1 MSKDFIKKFIKF
13 YGKNLNEDQ
22 KRDIFRLGLK
32 IFICLQKF
40 SKEEIYSELKVKDET
55 LSIDN
60 YKLSQIYITSIQKF
74 GIKPKEIQL
83 ITESVSDSYLKIENF
98 EFMIES
104 IIPFIHDSSFLPNF
118 YEIFHLPSKTSISY
132 RKNRVKH
139 QKGTF
144 FTPNWLVR
152 EIISSVKS
160 YWLKFHHQSEIKLE
174 RKNMEELEVDGKIHI
189 KIADIACGAGN
200 FIQTIPEYLPQ
211 AQILAF
217 DSDPLAMETARIN
230 FTIFS
235 IEHKEESKITK
246 DWSNIFKKRDSLK
259 HYFPESPF
267 DILIGNPPWGTDVK
281 PYHKLMQTKFKV
293 LLQSSHDNKTY
304 TGGLSPKSPYN
315 RPYKIKD
322 QIDIYALFIIK
333 NLELAQIEGIV
344 ALIIPSTIL
353 FNPVYAPLRYYLIK
367 HTTILQIS
375 YLGEKIFSNVK
386 VPSCILFLQKKSPS
400 KEHLIKI
407 SLLNA
412 EYYLNREKLEMFNM
426 DLWKNHLISQKRFLN
441 HPFYNF
447 IIFTRRSNV
456 EILEKIEST
465 EHYVF
470 GDFVNNSRGVEIGKN
485 GEVYQCPA
493 CKKWNPIP
501 HFKKNAQN
509 SEIVWTKCQH
519 CKKIIEKSQISN
531 FNRIIFPKDS
541 IEIKQDKNWSPILI
555 GEDVQRF
562 YLKNRFN
569 ILLNYNGIKYK
580 SPEKYNSPKILIR
593 KTGNGIISA
602 LDYKKRYTVQ
612 VVYQFSLKY
621 DHFHNSGLMTHLIPN
636 VETGDSTDTKEAQ
649 KLYGLS
655 AYLKTTEKRSKN
667 HEKNDSNSKSD
678 RILNLDYNTR
688 ALSQYSLEFLFGIIS
703 SKAIEYYYLHSF
715 TNPNKKIFPHL
726 IQANILAL
734 PIPKIDFSNKKSLSF
749 QLYRNICNYVDKINQ
764 DDQTDSKENTNN
776 MEYIRKINQN
786 VAKLFIIPLSD
797 LNLEK

>member
-1 MSKDFIKKFIKF
+1 M
-13 YGKNLNEDQ
+13 NEDQ

-32 IFICLQKF
+32 IFICLQKL
-40 SKEEIYSELKVKDET
+40 SKEEFLSELNVKDGD
-55 LSIDN
+55 LSIDGS
-60 YKLSQIYITSIQKF
+60 KLTQIFISSIQKYE
-74 GIKPKEIQL
+74 INPKEIQL
-83 ITESVSDSYLKIENF
+83 IARSVSDRNLKFENF
-98 EFMIES
+98 EFMLKS
-104 IIPFIHDSSFLPNF
+104 IIPFTHDSFFLPNF
-118 YEIFHLPSKTSISY
+118 YEILHLPSNSSISH
-132 RKNRVKH
+132 RKNLVKH

-152 EIISSVKS
+152 EIISSAKS
-160 YWLKFHHQSEIKLE
+160 YWLKFHPLSDIKLE
-174 RKNMEELEVDGKIHI
+174 GKNMEELEGDGEIHI

-200 FIQTIPEYLPQ
+200 FIQIIPEFLPH
-211 AQILAF
+211 AKILAF
-217 DSDPLAMETARIN
+217 DMDPYAVETARIN
-230 FTIFS
+230 FAIFYMDHS
-235 IEHKEESKITK
+235 EKSKIPEF
-246 DWSNIFKKRDSLK
+246 WRNIFKKRDSLK
-259 HYFPESPF
+259 HHFPESPF

-281 PYHKLMQTKFKV
+281 PYQKLMQTKFKV
-293 LLQSSHDNKTY
+293 LLQSSHDSKTY

-333 NLELAQIEGIV
+333 NLELVQIEGIV

-367 HTTILQIS
+367 NTSILQIS
-375 YLGEKIFSNVK
+375 YLGEKIFPNVK
-386 VPSCILFLQKKSPS
+386 VPSCILFLQKKTPS

-407 SLLNA
+407 SLLNE
-412 EYYLNREKLEMFNM
+412 EYYINRKKLEMFNM
-426 DLWKNHLISQKRFLN
+426 DLWKNHHISQKSFLN

-447 IIFTRRSNV
+447 IVFTRRSSV

-470 GDFVNNSRGVEIGKN
+470 GDFVNNSRGVELGKN
-485 GEVYQCPA
+485 GEIYQCPA

-501 HFKKNAQN
+501 HFKKNTQN
-509 SEIVWTKCQH
+509 SSILLTKCPH

-531 FNRIIFPKDS
+531 FERIIFPKDS
-541 IEIKQDKNWSPILI
+541 IEVKQDKDWAPILI

-562 YLKNRFN
+562 SLKNRFN
-569 ILLNYNGIKYK
+569 ILLNYNGVKYK

-621 DHFHNSGLMTHLIPN
+621 DISHDTGLMSHIEPSIKSDVPN
-636 VETGDSTDTKEAQ
+636 MTGDAQ
-649 KLYGLS
+649 KSYGLS
-655 AYLKTTEKRSKN
+655 SFIKDPDEISEIHDSSPKSKN
-667 HEKNDSNSKSD
+667 
-678 RILNLDYNTR
+678 IITLDYNSKI
-688 ALSQYSLEFLFGIIS
+688 LSKYSLEFLFGIIS
-703 SKAIEYYYLHSF
+703 SKVIEYYYLHSF
-715 TNPNKKIFPHL
+715 ANPNKKTFPHL

-734 PIPKIDFSNKKSLSF
+734 PIPKIDFSKKKSRSF
-749 QLYRNICNYVDKINQ
+749 QLYREICDYVGKINQ
-764 DDQTDSKENTNN
+764 DDEMGSIENTDK

-786 VAKLFIIPLSD
+786 VAKLFNLPLKD